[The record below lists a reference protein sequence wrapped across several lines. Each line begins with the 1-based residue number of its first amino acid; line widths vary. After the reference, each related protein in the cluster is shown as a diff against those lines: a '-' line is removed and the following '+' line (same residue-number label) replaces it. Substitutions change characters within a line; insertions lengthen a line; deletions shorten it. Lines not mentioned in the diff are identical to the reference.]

1 MQSIFASQENVD
13 VWTRMMKPMVQGRFE
28 KWVSEGKPIPLF
40 RAISDLVMTLL
51 FHLIVGKE
59 FAERHAE
66 ELVPLVRN
74 YERAMQTPQTK
85 MFPRWASAEGRFLDR
100 VTARVKTLVD
110 EEIERRTQSP
120 ELYRTHTDFLQH
132 ILNAVGTKYAEGITL
147 LPLRI
152 D

>member
-1 MQSIFASQENVD
+1 
-13 VWTRMMKPMVQGRFE
+13 MVRGRFE

-59 FAERHAE
+59 FAERDAE

-74 YERAMQTPQTK
+74 YERAMQSPQTK
-85 MFPRWASAEGRFLDR
+85 TFPRWASAEGRFLDR
-100 VTARVKTLVD
+100 VTARVKPLVD
-110 EEIERRTQSP
+110 EEIERRMQSP
-120 ELYRTHTDFLQH
+120 ELYRAHIDFLQH
-132 ILNAVGTKYAEGITL
+132 ILNAVGIKYAESITL